1 MKEIVKYN
9 NNDTINWDL
18 TFYNH
23 GTISMEFG
31 NFRVH
36 LINRS
41 DQYDQYLTLG
51 VGIGNRREG
60 RG

>member
-1 MKEIVKYN
+1 MKYN

-31 NFRVH
+31 NFRVN